1 MAIEVAKKKET
12 QGLIVG
18 RFQPF
23 HNGHIKLIQYA
34 LSKVDVLHVVIGS
47 PNRND
52 EKNPYSAQ
60 LRETMIEKSL
70 TKEELK
76 RIRISYVEDMN
87 NDSLWL
93 ENLASKFADCEL
105 IFSSDEKMSQL
116 YKTNEKLKEKVVTI
130 PQDQREDLSGTNIR
144 NLLRDG
150 KDISNLIPKGTLEVI
165 NQVKL
170 PKNPKNKDIT

>member
-12 QGLIVG
+12 KGLIVG

-23 HNGHIKLIQYA
+23 HNGHIKLIEYA
-34 LSKVDVLHVVIGS
+34 LSKVDKLHIVIGS

-60 LRETMIEKSL
+60 LREAMIEKSL
-70 TKEELK
+70 TKEQLS
-76 RIRISYVEDMN
+76 RIKISYVEDMN
-87 NDSLWL
+87 NDAIWL
-93 ENLASKFADCEL
+93 ENLANRFADCDL

-116 YKTNEKLKEKVVTI
+116 YKTNPKLNSKAITI

-144 NLLRDG
+144 GLLRDG
-150 KDISNLIPKGTLEVI
+150 KDVSNFLPNGTLEVI
-165 NQVKL
+165 NQVKM
-170 PKNPKNKDIT
+170 PKNSKNNDII